1 MNTFRTLLAG
11 LLLLPGLLLAANIR
25 DEAKLFTPDGVKK
38 AQQII
43 DQLQKTHKSEL
54 FIETFAKAEDPE
66 AAKKENKDR
75 AQYFQKWA
83 ADRYKELKVDG
94 VYVLICKEPAYVQV
108 ASGKK
113 MEAKGFDSKKR
124 TELANLMIEQFKK
137 KEFDAGLL
145 TVVNEVSKT
154 LQAKGLAAKPGTERV
169 AAKSGT
175 DQAAESTA
183 VPELPAWTS
192 WLCIGLMAL
201 LGVWLVVGLIR
212 AFSGAGQI
220 AGQPAGAGGG
230 GFFSSLLGG
239 LVGAAAG
246 MYLYNT
252 FFGSGT
258 SSVFGSSPMGDPSA
272 PPVDNSPQTDG
283 GGGDWGDDAG
293 GGDWGGDAGGGDW
306 GGDGGGG
313 GDW

>member
-1 MNTFRTLLAG
+1 MNTLRTLLAG

-66 AAKKENKDR
+66 SAKKENKDR

-124 TELANLMIEQFKK
+124 TELANLMTEQFKK

-145 TVVNEVSKT
+145 AVVNEVNKT
-154 LQAKGLAAKPGTERV
+154 LQTKGLAAKPGTER
-169 AAKSGT
+169 AT
-175 DQAAESTA
+175 ESTVA
-183 VPELPAWTS
+183 PEIPAWTS
-192 WLCIGLMAL
+192 WLCIGLMVL
-201 LGVWLVVGLIR
+201 LGVWLVIGLIR
-212 AFSGAGQI
+212 AFSGAGQ
-220 AGQPAGAGGG
+220 AVGQPAGGG

-252 FFGSGT
+252 FFGSST
-258 SSVFGSSPMGDPSA
+258 PSAFGSSPMGDPGASA
-272 PPVDNSPQTDG
+272 DNSPQTDG

-293 GGDWGGDAGGGDW
+293 GGDWGGDAGGG
-306 GGDGGGG
+306 